1 MVEAA
6 AVLDK
11 NPDRIQSMFAEIA
24 PRYDRANRVL
34 SLRVDTIWRRAVA
47 RALLPR
53 GGRVLDLAAGTGDL
67 TVDLTRIG
75 RHRVVSADFTFEML
89 LAGRTKL
96 ARRAP
101 DASQCTADALSLPFV
116 SASFDGVT
124 VAFGVR
130 NFADPVT
137 GLREMHRILRGGG
150 AAGVLEFS
158 IPRGLF
164 GRVYDFYFR
173 RVLPYVGGLLTG
185 RRAAYEYLPA
195 SVGAFPEGAAFVE
208 LMERAGFVRVT
219 ARRMTGGIVTFYRG
233 EKP

>member
-24 PRYDRANRVL
+24 PRYDRANRIL
-34 SLRVDTIWRRAVA
+34 SMRIDTIWRRAVA
-47 RALLPR
+47 RALLPQA
-53 GGRVLDLAAGTGDL
+53 GRVLDLAAGTGDL
-67 TVDLTRIG
+67 SVDLTRFG
-75 RHRVVSADFTFEML
+75 KHRVVAADFTFEML
-89 LAGRTKL
+89 LAGKAKL

-101 DASQCTADALSLPFV
+101 SVTPCTADALRLPFGHGV
-116 SASFDGVT
+116 FDGVT

-130 NFADPVT
+130 NFADPVD
-137 GLREMHRILRGGG
+137 GLREMFRVLRSGG
-150 AAGVLEFS
+150 AAAVLEFS

-173 RVLPYVGGLLTG
+173 RVLPFAGGLLTG

-208 LMERAGFVRVT
+208 LMERAGFVHVT
-219 ARRMTGGIVTFYRG
+219 ARRMTGGICTFYRG